1 MFRSALCVAAVLAV
15 NASAQIVSV
24 TDDLT
29 DGVFDSFFNYDFSA
43 DFSGN
48 GPGNDF
54 NSLDNMFGLLLASD
68 EVLITFPGAAGGE
81 VLELSVNYRDF
92 TGVGA
97 TTFEAVGLN
106 GSKFGANSSVSTPEV
121 FGASFTEIGFL
132 TSVNITAFE
141 SYVTSITV
149 RYRVPT
155 PATAGLLGFAGLIA
169 TRRRR

>member
-1 MFRSALCVAAVLAV
+1 MLRSAFCIVAAVAV
-15 NASAQIVSV
+15 SASAQIVSV

-29 DGVFDSFFNYDFSA
+29 DGTFDSFFNYDFSA
-43 DFSGN
+43 DFPGN

-81 VLELSVNYRDF
+81 VLEVSVNYTDF

-97 TTFEAVGLN
+97 TTFEAIGLS
-106 GSKFGANSSVSTPEV
+106 GSKLGANTTVSNPEV
-121 FGASFTEIGFL
+121 FGASFTEVGFL

-141 SYVTSITV
+141 SYVSSVTV
-149 RYRVPT
+149 RYRIPT
-155 PATAGLLGFAGLIA
+155 PATAGLLGIAGMIA